1 MPSLTVEEARAR
13 AELLTVTSYDIG
25 LDLTRGDKIFWSR
38 SEIAFEAARD
48 GDTFVDVRPVD
59 LLSIR
64 LDGESLDP
72 AQLSDGR
79 LPLRLTAGAH
89 RLEIEAD
96 MAYSNDGEG
105 LHRSVDPADDR
116 AYVYAMTFLDA
127 APRIIGCFDQPDLK
141 AVYRTE
147 VTAPADWTVIGNAR
161 AHQESAGRW
170 TLDET
175 RPLSTYFWT
184 IVAGPYHSIV
194 REHDGIRMG
203 IHATQSLATY
213 LDADADEIF
222 TVTGQAFDAYHQL
235 FGIRYPFGDYH
246 QAFVPEFNAGAMEN
260 PGCVTF
266 RDEMVFRSRV
276 PTGQR
281 SWRARVIV
289 HEMAHQW
296 FGDLVTMRWWDD
308 LWLNESFAEYMAY
321 RVCDD
326 TTDFTDS
333 WVEFAHVRK
342 HWGML
347 ADQRA
352 STHPVAGNGARDT
365 ESALQDFDG
374 ISYAK
379 GAAVLKQLN
388 SYLGDDVFLAGVRR
402 HLTDHAYGNATLA
415 DLLQAW
421 KDAGAHELDAWAD
434 AWLRTSGPDTLAI
447 VDGALRRTPPVGHP
461 ASRPHRLT
469 LRRIGADGRTDD
481 AVIDVTS
488 DVTRLPWRPAAG
500 GLLVPDGR
508 DETWARIRYDADTL
522 TALSTRIA
530 DIDDPVTRG
539 SVWLN
544 VRDAVAAAD
553 LPLSTAV
560 DLLCVA
566 LPHETEDIAIRA
578 LSTWAATVLIGQF
591 SEVTSSH
598 RERVAAA
605 VSARLETAPPGSG
618 LQLAAILGLVPLVHD
633 ADLLSSWLDGSPPEG
648 VVMDAELRWPILT
661 QLARLGGIGADDIAT
676 ELTRD
681 HSAQGAIHAVRCRA
695 ALPHEES
702 KDVAW
707 RGIVGDGSL
716 SNYEVYALCEGF
728 WWPDQDELLTPYV
741 QRYFDEMPATA
752 ALRSGMVVAQTASL
766 AFPKYAV
773 SARTLEL
780 AEGSLS
786 DDGLGPGLRRSVADR
801 VDDLRQAL
809 AVRAAR

>member
-1 MPSLTVEEARAR
+1 MPSLTVDEARAR
-13 AELLTVTSYDIG
+13 ADLLSVDSYDIQ
-25 LDLTRGDKIFWSR
+25 LDLTRGDKVFRSR
-38 SEIAFEAARD
+38 SQITFRADAD
-48 GDTFVDVRPVD
+48 GETFLDVRPIDLLNAQLDDVD
-59 LLSIR
+59 LDL
-64 LDGESLDP
+64 GELR
-72 AQLSDGR
+72 DGR
-79 LPLRLTAGAH
+79 LPLRLTAGEH
-89 RLEIEAD
+89 RVVVEAD
-96 MAYSNDGEG
+96 MAYSHDGEG

-116 AYVYAMTFLDA
+116 VYVYAMAFLDA

-147 VTAPADWTVIGNAR
+147 VTAPTDWTVIGNAR
-161 AHQESAGRW
+161 AHQEAPGRW
-170 TLDET
+170 RLDET
-175 RPLSTYFWT
+175 QPLSTYFWT
-184 IVAGPYHSIV
+184 IVAGHYHSIT
-194 REHDGIRMG
+194 REHDVIRLG
-203 IHATQSLATY
+203 IHATQSLAKH

-222 TVTGQAFDAYHQL
+222 RVTGQSFDAYHQL

-326 TTDFTDS
+326 ATDFTDS

-352 STHPVAGNGARDT
+352 STHPVAGNGARDA
-365 ESALQDFDG
+365 ESALADFDG

-388 SYLGDDVFLAGVRR
+388 AYLGDDVFLAGVRQ

-415 DLLQAW
+415 DLLDAW
-421 KDAGAHELDAWAD
+421 KAAGAHDLDAWAD
-434 AWLRTSGPDTLAI
+434 GWLRSSGPDTLAI
-447 VDGALRRTPPVGHP
+447 VDGVLRRTPPAWRP

-469 LRRIGADGRTDD
+469 LCRITEGGRAED
-481 AVIDVTS
+481 AVLDVTS
-488 DVTRLPWRPAAG
+488 DVTPLPWRPAAG

-508 DETWARIRYDADTL
+508 DQTWAKIRYDADTL
-522 TALSTRIA
+522 AALPDRIA
-530 DIDDPVTRG
+530 AVSDPVTRG
-539 SVWLN
+539 AIWLSL
-544 VRDAVAAAD
+544 RDAVADAE

-560 DLLCVA
+560 DLLCRT
-566 LPHETEDIAIRA
+566 LPHETEDIAVRA
-578 LSTWAATVLIGQF
+578 LSNWAGTVLIGQF
-591 SEVTSSH
+591 SNQTSDY
-598 RERVAAA
+598 RTRVSDALATR
-605 VSARLETAPPGSG
+605 VETAPAGSG
-618 LQLAAILGLVPLVHD
+618 LQLAAVLGLIPLLDD
-633 ADLLSSWLDGSPPEG
+633 ADLLRSWLEGSPPHG
-648 VVMDAELRWPILT
+648 LVMDAELRWPVLA
-661 QLARLGGIGADDIAT
+661 QLARLGVVTDDDIGA
-676 ELTRD
+676 ELYRD

-702 KDVAW
+702 KARAW

-728 WWPDQDELLTPYV
+728 WWPDQDTLLTPYV
-741 QRYFDEMPATA
+741 ERYFDEMPSTA
-752 ALRSGMVVAQTASL
+752 ALRSGVVVAQTASL

-773 SARTLEL
+773 PSRTLEL
-780 AEGSLS
+780 AEHSLR
-786 DDGLGPGLRRSVADR
+786 GEALGPGLRRSVADR

-809 AVRAAR
+809 TVRAAS